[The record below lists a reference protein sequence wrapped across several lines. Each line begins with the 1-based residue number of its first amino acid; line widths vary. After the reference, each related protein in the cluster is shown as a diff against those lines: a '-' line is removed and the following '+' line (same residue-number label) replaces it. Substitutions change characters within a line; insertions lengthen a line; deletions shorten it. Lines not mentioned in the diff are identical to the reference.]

1 MVKTGEASLE
11 EEEVKDKRG
20 EGTKTR
26 DNKIHQ
32 GILSAEKMPC
42 GRRCALL

>member
-1 MVKTGEASLE
+1 MVKTREASLE

-32 GILSAEKMPC
+32 GILPTKKMPC
-42 GRRCALL
+42 SQRCAPL